1 MMTWV
6 QYQEREH
13 PTARLPTGAI
23 RILNVAYDATF
34 QQGPPGFKKG
44 EAIIS
49 ASPEPSWI
57 EEGEKFAIVGL
68 NVQVDA
74 RLGQVD
80 LPGGLTVLR
89 NVAFELPDHWRD
101 WLGALRSEEVEE
113 CTLFLVAKMP
123 AKNLNVVD
131 ADDQLLQDRVAH
143 WYGGL
148 MLVTKFFQLND
159 PFLASG
165 NRDREDVDVR
175 HFQVLQPPHKS
186 IVDYYSPITRSELV
200 RAALIG
206 ERLGSF
212 QGPWRSDHWRLLR
225 CLGIYQAARCD
236 RDILNRIHQ
245 FVRCIEGLIAPK
257 KMGEI
262 DAAGR
267 RNRQGTKAQFKRR
280 TELFVGVSHH
290 ELMSDMYE
298 VRGEI
303 EHLHEYRFLEH
314 YDRDERLRL
323 AKLEAISEWIARD
336 CLSRILLDPALT
348 AHFGSVVALD
358 RFWAMDEPSR
368 RAVWGAP
375 IDPTIPISSFRF
387 DHVNDSEL
395 GVR

>member
-1 MMTWV
+1 M
-6 QYQEREH
+6 
-13 PTARLPTGAI
+13 
-23 RILNVAYDATF
+23 
-34 QQGPPGFKKG
+34 
-44 EAIIS
+44 IS

-186 IVDYYSPITRSELV
+186 
-200 RAALIG
+200 
-206 ERLGSF
+206 
-212 QGPWRSDHWRLLR
+212 
-225 CLGIYQAARCD
+225 
-236 RDILNRIHQ
+236 
-245 FVRCIEGLIAPK
+245 
-257 KMGEI
+257 
-262 DAAGR
+262 
-267 RNRQGTKAQFKRR
+267 
-280 TELFVGVSHH
+280 
-290 ELMSDMYE
+290 
-298 VRGEI
+298 
-303 EHLHEYRFLEH
+303 
-314 YDRDERLRL
+314 
-323 AKLEAISEWIARD
+323 
-336 CLSRILLDPALT
+336 
-348 AHFGSVVALD
+348 
-358 RFWAMDEPSR
+358 
-368 RAVWGAP
+368 RAV
-375 IDPTIPISSFRF
+375 SLE
-387 DHVNDSEL
+387 V
-395 GVR
+395 V